1 MKINGCDKMKDI
13 INIIKDGNV
22 VIPLYL
28 LKNYKKFDLSMD
40 EFIFMMYLYNIGDG
54 SVFNP
59 SRYSNDL
66 DINNKEVLKL
76 VSVLV
81 DKNYLSIDSIKND
94 KKIMDEVINLDGFY
108 NKMSIIIMD
117 KKESDSNI
125 YSVIENEFGRTLSSM
140 EYEIVKAWTE
150 NNISDELIKLAL
162 KEAVYNGVFNLRYI
176 DKILYEWSKK
186 GIKNSKDVEK
196 AKKKYKDN
204 KNKDIDMDLVNW
216 NWFDEED

>member
-81 DKNYLSIDSIKND
+81 DNNYLSIDSIKND

-108 NKMSIIIMD
+108 NKISIIMMD